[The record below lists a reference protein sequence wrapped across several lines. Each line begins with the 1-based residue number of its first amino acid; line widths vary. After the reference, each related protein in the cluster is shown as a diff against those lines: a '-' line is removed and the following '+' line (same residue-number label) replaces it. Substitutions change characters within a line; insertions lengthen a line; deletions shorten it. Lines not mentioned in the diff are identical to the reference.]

1 MRNAHHLV
9 KRSIRVTVY
18 LQLLH
23 QMRKAFLRREF
34 GTVKSAEVMEIS
46 EKMISVLMNQ
56 NMNHRD
62 RYRFDF

>member
-1 MRNAHHLV
+1 
-9 KRSIRVTVY
+9 
-18 LQLLH
+18 
-23 QMRKAFLRREF
+23 MRKAFLRREF